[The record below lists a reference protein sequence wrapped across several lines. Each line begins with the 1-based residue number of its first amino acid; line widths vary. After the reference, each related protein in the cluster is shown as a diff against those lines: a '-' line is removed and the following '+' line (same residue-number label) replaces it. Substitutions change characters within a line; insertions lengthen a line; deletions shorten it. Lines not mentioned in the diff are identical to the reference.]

1 MCRSAQNDVRSAQT
15 NLTLDLTLVP
25 ALRGV
30 RGWHEVGRGNPV
42 MHDIADEFTCTS
54 ENNPSRMYVRS
65 IVAGVHRGCWRRDNI
80 QM

>member
-1 MCRSAQNDVRSAQT
+1 MCRSAQNNVRSAQT

-54 ENNPSRMYVRS
+54 ENNPYAYVCTFDCGWGTPWVLEKR
-65 IVAGVHRGCWRRDNI
+65 
-80 QM
+80 